1 MAKKKKSENVFAF
14 KDNSIWV
21 GATISL
27 HLEKDTCH
35 WQSMCYETSPRFN
48 ISLREIF
55 FKSGSIKVIKNI
67 KKVLSCRFY
76 KDLGHFKMLT
86 IKGCSETVFFRE

>member
-1 MAKKKKSENVFAF
+1 MDWKNQKEFLVLKIIGIEPGKAS
-14 KDNSIWV
+14 
-21 GATISL
+21 SL
-27 HLEKDTCH
+27 NLEKDTCY

-55 FKSGSIKVIKNI
+55 FKSGSIKVIKNM

-86 IKGCSETVFFRE
+86 VKGCSETVFFRE